1 MRKIV
6 AIIVV
11 ILALSLAALV
21 SFAGSPKGER
31 PGFVITY
38 NWTKREPATGQLNRG
53 TRTTFYA
60 ADTGEWRT
68 VKKLEGV
75 GTFENGFTRAHGG
88 VALSRNET
96 GDLYLEV
103 NPRVP
108 KTAPPTVALDEA
120 ALRSHPQFHGT
131 VEVAGQTAYT
141 QRSFADP
148 ETKKFPAVD
157 ESYLPGV
164 PIPVKVVW
172 YQDGEAYETFEATSV
187 VRRPVTADET
197 MERYN
202 KLPTV
207 VRGK

>member
-1 MRKIV
+1 MKKVV
-6 AIIVV
+6 AGIVV
-11 ILALSLAALV
+11 AVALSLAALA

-38 NWTKREPATGQLNRG
+38 NWTKREPATGQVSRG
-53 TRTTFYA
+53 SRTTFYA

-68 VKKLEGV
+68 VKKLEGG
-75 GTFENGFTRAHGG
+75 GTFENGFTRSHGG
-88 VALSRNET
+88 VTLARNES
-96 GDLYLEV
+96 GGLYLEA

-108 KTAPPTVALDEA
+108 KSAPPAVTLDEA
-120 ALRSHPQFHGT
+120 ALRSHPQFFGT

-141 QRSFADP
+141 QRSYADP

-202 KLPTV
+202 NLPT
-207 VRGK
+207 R